1 MSIEEQ
7 IDGFDVNGPGNP
19 DSLFGLP
26 FTPETARLV
35 VIPVPWEATVSY
47 RTGTARGPEAILK
60 ASRQIDFFCREIP
73 DAWKLGIAML
83 PVPAKIKE
91 ESDRLRTLVEFHH
104 AVPHPGVEQ
113 AVVVTDKINE
123 ASESLNIYVKNI
135 TEKYLSEGKMVGLLG
150 GDHSS
155 PLGFLRALKE
165 KHSSFGILQ
174 IDAHADL
181 RKAFEGFTCSHGSVM
196 YNALK
201 IPAISRL
208 VQVGVRDFCEEE
220 SRQMDRGA
228 GRVKTFFDE
237 DLKAGLSSGK
247 KTWDALCKEIVRNLP
262 EKVFI
267 SFDIDGLDPK
277 LCPHT
282 GTPVPGGL
290 EFHQATALIK
300 SVATSGRTI
309 IGFDLN
315 EVAPGKDD
323 EWDANVGAR
332 ILWHLCHWTGVSNNY
347 LTHIPVTSVEAKKG

>member
-1 MSIEEQ
+1 MTIEEQ
-7 IDGFDVNGPGNP
+7 AAGFDVNGPGNP

-47 RTGTARGPEAILK
+47 RPGTARGPEAVLK
-60 ASRQIDFFCREIP
+60 ASRQVDFFSREIP
-73 DAWKLGIAML
+73 DAWKLGVAML
-83 PVPAKIKE
+83 PVPAQILE
-91 ESDRLRTLVEFHH
+91 ESDRLRTLVEYHH
-104 AVPHPGVEQ
+104 QVSSPGEEQ
-113 AVVVTDKINE
+113 AAVIADKINE

-135 TEKYLSEGKMVGLLG
+135 TEKYLAEGKMVGLLG
-150 GDHSS
+150 GDHSV
-155 PLGFLRALKE
+155 PLGFIRALKE
-165 KHSSFGILQ
+165 RYASFGILQ

-201 IPAISRL
+201 IPAVSRL

-247 KTWDALCKEIVRNLP
+247 KSWDALCKEIIKNLP
-262 EKVFI
+262 EKVYI

-290 EFHQATALIK
+290 EFHQATALIRA
-300 SVATSGRTI
+300 VATSGRTI

-332 ILWHLCHWTGVSNNY
+332 ILWHLCNWTGVSNNY
-347 LTHIPVTSVEAKKG
+347 LTHLPLATEAKKG